1 MNEFTEE
8 RIVDS
13 GVETKE
19 TEGAPSA
26 DNRRS
31 RLLSADNMLQPAV
44 VRPGSARPAE
54 GSQYSEDGFAEDE
67 VLAAAPL
74 GYRFLSRAN
83 ILIRPGLF

>member
-31 RLLSADNMLQPAV
+31 RLLSADNMAA
-44 VRPGSARPAE
+44 GSVADWRCRRDGAGGGG
-54 GSQYSEDGFAEDE
+54 GSPIFFVDGFAEGARRGANKLLRD
-67 VLAAAPL
+67 
-74 GYRFLSRAN
+74 RFQSTSYS
-83 ILIRPGLF
+83 